1 MNKLFKE
8 IKMSEAE
15 KRAEV
20 IQHLHMI
27 QAIIKRMGDNSF
39 LIKRW
44 SIAVLAG
51 ILLLIRYEQVSEFF
65 LLNIL
70 LCVPLICFWYLDSY
84 YLWQE
89 REFRGVYNK
98 VRMKTETDF
107 GMGFVPEKRGH
118 WKTFWSKT
126 IRLIYLVE
134 IFLIMFIIAIDS

>member
-1 MNKLFKE
+1 MINKT
-8 IKMSEAE
+8 E

-20 IQHLHMI
+20 VHHLYMI
-27 QAIIKRMGDNSF
+27 QAIIKRMGNNSF
-39 LIKRW
+39 LVKRW

-70 LCVPLICFWYLDSY
+70 LCVPLTCFWYLDSY

-98 VRMKTETDF
+98 VRVKTETDF
-107 GMGFVPEKRGH
+107 AMGFVPEKNGI
-118 WKTFWSKT
+118 WKTAFSRT
-126 IRLIYLVE
+126 ICPLYLIELCLI
-134 IFLIMFIIAIDS
+134 IFVIAIDSCYSGL

>member
-1 MNKLFKE
+1 MTDE
-8 IKMSEAE
+8 TE

-27 QAIIKRMGDNSF
+27 QGIIKRMGDNSF

-51 ILLLIRYEQVSEFF
+51 ILLLIRYEQVSES
-65 LLNIL
+65 LLVNFL

-89 REFRGVYNK
+89 RGFRNVYDS
-98 VRMKTETDF
+98 VREKPKTDF
-107 GMGFVPEKRGH
+107 GMKPVLKKGGH
-118 WKTFWSKT
+118 WETFWSKT
-126 IRLIYLVE
+126 ISPLYLIEISLVV
-134 IFLIMFIIAIDS
+134 FVIAIDFFN